1 MMFNYNYNC
10 MLSKHH
16 YNYLDKCIIVIQ
28 YVNLVLVLWYVTCQL
43 VSYIME
49 VLQRFY
55 SIITDGISI
64 IDLLHS
70 FCYNVILIK
79 VVRLYTTAQN
89 SKV

>member
-1 MMFNYNYNC
+1 MVC
-10 MLSKHH
+10 
-16 YNYLDKCIIVIQ
+16 D
-28 YVNLVLVLWYVTCQL
+28 L

-70 FCYNVILIK
+70 FCYNIILLK

-89 SKV
+89 SKA